1 VRRRILLTLLAST
14 SIVLIAFLVPLMVI
28 MGDLAVDRA
37 QRQVVLEI
45 QPLVSR
51 IPVVDDTDLE
61 DLVASFST
69 LTGRPATLYL
79 ADDTA
84 IGVARSP
91 DAAVELARG
100 KGAFFAEVPGGRDLL
115 VPVYTDDG
123 EAVLRVFVP
132 ESELTGAV
140 ARARLTLAAL
150 GLLLLALSVGLGL
163 LLARAFLRPIGE
175 LSRTAGQL
183 AAGDLGARVPASDIR
198 EIDTAG
204 RALNRMAGRVV
215 ELLGLEREEV
225 ADLAHRLRTPVAALR
240 LDAESLPRGEPA
252 ERLRTDVDQLE
263 RMVDEVIREA
273 RRPLREQAPA
283 TADLCRVAT
292 ERSAFWA
299 VLAEDQDRTMSVDV
313 PGTPLFV
320 ACDARDLGDALD
332 ALIGNVFSHTDEGVA
347 FRVSVGVSTGP
358 LAWLEVR
365 DDGPGMPEAG
375 VLVRGHSDSGS
386 TGLGLDIARRVAER
400 SGGTIE
406 LGSAASGGA
415 RVRMYLQP
423 AGAATPTG

>member
-14 SIVLIAFLVPLMVI
+14 SIVLIAFLIPLMVSI
-28 MGDLAVDRA
+28 GDLAVDRA

-51 IPVVDDTDLE
+51 IPVVSDADLD
-61 DLVASFST
+61 DLVASFT
-69 LTGRPATLYL
+69 TRTGRPATLYL

-84 IGVARSP
+84 EGVPRTP
-91 DAAVELARG
+91 DAAVELARE

-123 EAVLRVFVP
+123 EAVLRVFVA

-140 ARARLTLAAL
+140 ARARLTLAVL
-150 GLLLLALSVGLGL
+150 GGLLLALSVGLGL

-175 LSRTAGQL
+175 LSATAGRL
-183 AAGDLGARVPASDIR
+183 AGGDLTARVPESDIR

-204 RALNRMAGRVV
+204 RALNRMAERVV

-240 LDAESLPRGEPA
+240 LDAEALPAGEPA
-252 ERLRTDVDQLE
+252 DRLRADVDHLE

-273 RRPLREQAPA
+273 RRPLREEAPS
-283 TADLCRVAT
+283 TADLSQVAT
-292 ERSAFWA
+292 ERAAFWG
-299 VLAEDQDRTMSVDV
+299 VLAEDQQRHLSVQV
-313 PGTPLFV
+313 PSTPLRV
-320 ACDARDLGDALD
+320 ACDPRDLGDALD
-332 ALIGNVFSHTDEGVA
+332 ALIGNVFSHTEEGVGL
-347 FRVSVGVSTGP
+347 RVAAGVGPGP
-358 LAWLEVR
+358 LAWLEVS
-365 DDGPGMPEAG
+365 DAGPGLPEAD
-375 VLVRGHSDSGS
+375 VLERGRSDSGS

-406 LGSAASGGA
+406 LGSLPGGGA
-415 RVRMYLQP
+415 RVRLQLQP
-423 AGAATPTG
+423 AAPG